1 MNAEHTPSPSEY
13 KRGCRCDGCRAAL
26 GRYQKSLRFDHARGI
41 YRTVD
46 ATQVRVHIQR
56 LVALNWTHTQIGLV
70 ADVPESTVTSILS
83 RQKRVGVATARAI
96 FEVRLRRCPVTSD
109 GWTDATGSRRRLQ
122 ALAVIGHSPNALAPL
137 LGLDAGWVYRIAD
150 GTATRV
156 SGQTALRLTALYRQL
171 LQRPA
176 PTGHGPVR
184 ARKRA
189 AALGWHGPLAWG
201 SDIDDPRCEPE
212 IDDTEPRGIRERV
225 DETEVA
231 RLADDGL
238 SDEEIAAELGCHPR
252 TISRA
257 RARLRA
263 AEEVAA

>member
-13 KRGCRCDGCRAAL
+13 KRGCRCKGCRAAL
-26 GRYQKSLRFDHARGI
+26 GRYQKSLKFDHARGI

-46 ATQVRVHIQR
+46 ATQVRVHLQR

-70 ADVPESTVTSILS
+70 AGVPESTVTSILH
-83 RQKRVGVATARAI
+83 RQKRVGVTTARAI
-96 FEVRLRRCPVTSD
+96 FDVRLRRCPVTPD

-150 GTATRV
+150 GRAARV

-184 ARKRA
+184 SRNRA
-189 AALGWHGPLAWG
+189 ARLGWHGPLAWA
-201 SDIDDPRCEPE
+201 DIDDPACEPE
-212 IDDTEPRGIRERV
+212 TDDTEPRGTRERV

-231 RLADDGL
+231 RLVADGWR
-238 SDEEIAAELGCHPR
+238 DEEIAAELGCHPR
-252 TISRA
+252 TIRRA